1 MACIDAPVPPFP
13 TLPGGLTLGP
23 GIPTPS
29 FNVAYCCKL
38 LEFNPAPIPPFALSG
53 PLLAAASA
61 VLAAQHAL
69 LEAYFDLI
77 PVVCP
82 REAGP

>member
-13 TLPGGLTLGP
+13 TLPTGITLGA

-29 FNVAYCCKL
+29 FDIRFCCKL
-38 LEFNPAPIPPFALSG
+38 LEFSPAPIPPIVVTGAVLDTLAA
-53 PLLAAASA
+53 LLAS
-61 VLAAQHAL
+61 LNG
-69 LEAYFDLI
+69 YFDLI
-77 PVVCP
+77 PFTCP